1 MDQEKTMTTKEA
13 ADVLNVQKETIRR
26 YIKNGRLTAA
36 TLPGGDYRLKEKD
49 VNDLL
54 RGQPK
59 DEQVK
64 S

>member
-26 YIKNGRLTAA
+26 YIKNGRLTAV
-36 TLPGGDYRLKEKD
+36 TIPGGDYRVKGKD
-49 VNDLL
+49 VKDLL
-54 RGQPK
+54 RGQSTDK
-59 DEQVK
+59 QVK